1 MGSRDRFRSAEQDE
15 RELLIQ
21 FQSCRVSSVK
31 HSQKRAEKEG
41 SSPAR
46 YRWGRAPYSVMR
58 KEAVPSRRSSVNT
71 VVMEEGSAQ
80 KPCQSGMGELFS
92 IWLRITLSTPKWQK
106 RAIQS

>member
-1 MGSRDRFRSAEQDE
+1 MGSRNRFRSAEQDE
-15 RELLIQ
+15 RKLLIR
-21 FQSCRVSSVK
+21 QSCRVSSVK

-46 YRWGRAPYSVMR
+46 YRCGRAPYSVMR

-80 KPCQSGMGELFS
+80 KPCQSGTGELFS
-92 IWLRITLSTPKWQK
+92 MWLRMTLSTPKWQK
-106 RAIQS
+106 RAMQS